1 MAVFFVDFKFP
12 DQKSKKTAMNIY
24 CNESANQNAPISF
37 FAQLLK
43 YLPRDWILQE
53 DKRISPKC
61 NARKFSLWDQL
72 VSLLFCHLAGC
83 DSLREIEDGLISAV
97 GKLQHLSA
105 KAMGRTTL
113 AYANEH
119 RGYESAQKL
128 YFRLLQTYRNLF
140 NGHLDQDYLRP
151 VYALDSTTISVCLT
165 RFEWAHYRRAKGGF
179 KLHTVLDEDIQLP
192 VVMNMTHGKRADV
205 KEAKAVIEAL
215 GNKDITVV
223 MDRGYNDYALFMWL
237 TRRGTKFVTRIKENA
252 KTTRLKDDVIEETQ
266 TYGDYGFRFT
276 QEQAQKVCGDTRFR
290 LVQWYD
296 SDNDRWFEFLS
307 NDFDLTAQQIAD
319 LYRKRWEIELFFK
332 KLKQNLKIKSFIGTS
347 KNAVMNQI
355 WTAAVATLLIEIL
368 RRIARYHWSFSRL
381 LKFVGLNLLTYK
393 KLNVW
398 VNRPDFRVQKQSPPK
413 NLRQMELDLD

>member
-1 MAVFFVDFKFP
+1 METHF
-12 DQKSKKTAMNIY
+12 
-24 CNESANQNAPISF
+24 NESANKNAPISF

-43 YLPRDWILQE
+43 YLPQDWILQE

-61 NARKFSLWDQL
+61 NARKFSLWDQI

-97 GKLQHLSA
+97 GKLQHMAA

-119 RGYESAQKL
+119 RSYETAQKL
-128 YFRLLQTYRNLF
+128 YFRLLQTYKNLF
-140 NGHLDQDYLRP
+140 RGHLDQDYLRP

-165 RFEWAHYRRAKGGF
+165 RFRWAHYRRAKGGF

-205 KEAKAVIEAL
+205 KEAKAAIEAL
-215 GNKDITVV
+215 GNKEITVV

-237 TRRGTKFVTRIKENA
+237 TRRGTKFVTRIKDNA
-252 KTTRLKDDVIEETQ
+252 KTTRLKDDVIEEAEN
-266 TYGDYGFRFT
+266 Y
-276 QEQAQKVCGDTRFR
+276 GDTRFR
-290 LVQWYD
+290 LVQWHD
-296 SDNDRWFEFLS
+296 LENDCWFEFLS

-319 LYRKRWEIELFFK
+319 LYRKRWQIELFFK

-347 KNAVMNQI
+347 ENAVMTQI

-368 RRIARYHWSFSRL
+368 RRIARYRWSFSRL
-381 LKFVGLNLLTYK
+381 LKFVRLNLLTYK
-393 KLNVW
+393 KLDVW
-398 VNRPDFRVQKQSPPK
+398 INRPDFRIQKQSPPK
-413 NLRQMELDLD
+413 TQRQMELNVDRK

>member
-1 MAVFFVDFKFP
+1 
-12 DQKSKKTAMNIY
+12 
-24 CNESANQNAPISF
+24 
-37 FAQLLK
+37 
-43 YLPRDWILQE
+43 
-53 DKRISPKC
+53 
-61 NARKFSLWDQL
+61 
-72 VSLLFCHLAGC
+72 
-83 DSLREIEDGLISAV
+83 
-97 GKLQHLSA
+97 
-105 KAMGRTTL
+105 
-113 AYANEH
+113 
-119 RGYESAQKL
+119 
-128 YFRLLQTYRNLF
+128 
-140 NGHLDQDYLRP
+140 
-151 VYALDSTTISVCLT
+151 
-165 RFEWAHYRRAKGGF
+165 
-179 KLHTVLDEDIQLP
+179 
-192 VVMNMTHGKRADV
+192 
-205 KEAKAVIEAL
+205 
-215 GNKDITVV
+215 

-398 VNRPDFRVQKQSPPK
+398 VNRPDFRVQKQSPSK

>member
-12 DQKSKKTAMNIY
+12 DQKSKKTAINIY

-43 YLPRDWILQE
+43 YLPRDWILQK

-237 TRRGTKFVTRIKENA
+237 TRRGTKFVTRIKGNA

-355 WTAAVATLLIEIL
+355 
-368 RRIARYHWSFSRL
+368 
-381 LKFVGLNLLTYK
+381 
-393 KLNVW
+393 
-398 VNRPDFRVQKQSPPK
+398 
-413 NLRQMELDLD
+413 

>member
-1 MAVFFVDFKFP
+1 
-12 DQKSKKTAMNIY
+12 MNIY
-24 CNESANQNAPISF
+24 CNESANQNALISF

-61 NARKFSLWDQL
+61 NAHKFSLWDQL
-72 VSLLFCHLAGC
+72 VSLLFCHLAGS

-140 NGHLDQDYLRP
+140 NRHLDQDYLRP

>member
-1 MAVFFVDFKFP
+1 
-12 DQKSKKTAMNIY
+12 MNTY

-61 NARKFSLWDQL
+61 NALKFSLWDQL

-179 KLHTVLDEDIQLP
+179 KLHTVLDEDIQLL

-276 QEQAQKVCGDTRFR
+276 QEQAQKVCGDIRFR

-319 LYRKRWEIELFFK
+319 LYRERWEIELFFK

>member
-1 MAVFFVDFKFP
+1 
-12 DQKSKKTAMNIY
+12 MNIY

-72 VSLLFCHLAGC
+72 VSLLVCHLAGC

-165 RFEWAHYRRAKGGF
+165 RFEGAHYRRAKGGF

-276 QEQAQKVCGDTRFR
+276 QQQAQKVCGDTRFR

-393 KLNVW
+393 KLNV
-398 VNRPDFRVQKQSPPK
+398 
-413 NLRQMELDLD
+413 

>member
-1 MAVFFVDFKFP
+1 M
-12 DQKSKKTAMNIY
+12 SIH

-61 NARKFSLWDQL
+61 NARKFLLWDQL

-119 RGYESAQKL
+119 RSYESAQKL

>member
-1 MAVFFVDFKFP
+1 
-12 DQKSKKTAMNIY
+12 MNTY
-24 CNESANQNAPISF
+24 SNESANQNAPISF

-43 YLPRDWILQE
+43 CLPQDWILQE
-53 DKRISPKC
+53 DKRISLKS
-61 NARKFSLWDQL
+61 NALKFSLWDQI

-83 DSLREIEDGLISAV
+83 DSLREIEDGLVSAV

-151 VYALDSTTISVCLT
+151 VYALDSTTISVCLS
-165 RFEWAHYRRAKGGF
+165 RFQWAHYRRAKGGF

-192 VVMNMTHGKRADV
+192 VVVNMTQGKRADV

-215 GNKDITVV
+215 GNNDITVV
-223 MDRGYNDYALFMWL
+223 MDRGYNDYSLFMWL
-237 TRRGTKFVTRIKENA
+237 SKRGAKFVTRIKENA
-252 KTTRLKDDVIEETQ
+252 KTTRLKDDVIEETE

-276 QEQAQKVCGDTRFR
+276 QEQAQKVCGNTRFR

-296 SDNDRWFEFLS
+296 SDHDRWFEFLS
-307 NDFDLTAQQIAD
+307 NDFDLTAQQIAN
-319 LYRKRWEIELFFK
+319 LYRKRWQIELFFK
-332 KLKQNLKIKSFIGTS
+332 KLKQNLKVKSFIGTS
-347 KNAVMNQI
+347 ENAVMNQI

-381 LKFVGLNLLTYK
+381 LKFVRLNLLTYK
-393 KLNVW
+393 KLNIW
-398 VNRPDFRVQKQSPPK
+398 INRPDFRLQKQSPPK
-413 NLRQMELDLD
+413 NLGQMELDWD

>member
-1 MAVFFVDFKFP
+1 M
-12 DQKSKKTAMNIY
+12 
-24 CNESANQNAPISF
+24 
-37 FAQLLK
+37 
-43 YLPRDWILQE
+43 
-53 DKRISPKC
+53 
-61 NARKFSLWDQL
+61 
-72 VSLLFCHLAGC
+72 LFCHLAGC
-83 DSLREIEDGLISAV
+83 DSLREIEDGLVSAV
-97 GKLQHLSA
+97 GKLQHVSA

-119 RGYESAQKL
+119 RSYQATQRL
-128 YFRLLQTYRNLF
+128 YFRLLRTYKGLF
-140 NGHLDQDYLRP
+140 KGHLDQDYEHP

-165 RFEWAHYRRAKGGF
+165 RFRWAHYRRAKGGF

-205 KEAKAVIEAL
+205 KEAKAAIEAL
-215 GNKDITVV
+215 GNKEITVV

-237 TRRGTKFVTRIKENA
+237 TKRGTKFVTRIKENA
-252 KTTRLKDDVIEETQ
+252 KTTRLKDDVIEEGENF
-266 TYGDYGFRFT
+266 GDYGFRFT
-276 QEQAQKVCGDTRFR
+276 QEKAQEVCGDTRFR

-319 LYRKRWEIELFFK
+319 LYRKRWQIELFFK

-347 KNAVMNQI
+347 ENAVMTQI

-381 LKFVGLNLLTYK
+381 LKFVRLNLLTYK

-398 VNRPDFRVQKQSPPK
+398 INRPDFRIQKQSPPK
-413 NLRQMELDLD
+413 TQQQMELVFD